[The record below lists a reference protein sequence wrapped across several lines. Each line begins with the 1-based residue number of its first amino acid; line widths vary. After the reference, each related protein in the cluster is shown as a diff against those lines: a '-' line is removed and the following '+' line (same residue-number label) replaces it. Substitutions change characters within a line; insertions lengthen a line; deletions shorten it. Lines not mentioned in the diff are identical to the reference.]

1 VPVNFVNNVRA
12 NVTVNEKELHA
23 SVASVSPTRTEASA
37 MGESN
42 EDRTTEAGEAI
53 TKVLPN
59 PILTNA
65 TSGRMLSE
73 EEKEKKTLATIRASL
88 PDEYLDELKAKYGKI
103 PEWMTIPPNVNGRGT
118 EKPRKRDRNRPTTTE
133 YMPPEIY
140 NWSAEQAA
148 TTASGPPALTAD
160 GYMTSSMAL
169 MTVGVA
175 VALGML
181 FS

>member
-1 VPVNFVNNVRA
+1 VPVNSVNNVRA
-12 NVTVNEKELHA
+12 NVTVNEEKLFS
-23 SVASVSPTRTEASA
+23 SVASVSFTGTEASA

-42 EDRTTEAGEAI
+42 EDRTTETREAI
-53 TKVLPN
+53 TKVLLSPV
-59 PILTNA
+59 LTNA

-88 PDEYLDELKAKYGKI
+88 PDEYLDELKAKYGKL
-103 PEWMTIPPNVNGRGT
+103 PDWMTTPAPINGRGT

-133 YMPPEIY
+133 YVPPEIY

-148 TTASGPPALTAD
+148 TTANGPPALTAD

-181 FS
+181 LS